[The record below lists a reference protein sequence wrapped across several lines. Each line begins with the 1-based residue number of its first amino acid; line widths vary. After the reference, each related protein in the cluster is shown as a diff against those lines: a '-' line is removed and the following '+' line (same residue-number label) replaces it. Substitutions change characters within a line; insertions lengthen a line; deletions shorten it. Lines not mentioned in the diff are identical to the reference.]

1 MKTTIALALIAASA
15 AVASAGP
22 KDNTWTA
29 LKDAKWAPLDPA
41 DKAGKGPQVS
51 VVFGD
56 MAKGPVGVLLKVPA
70 GFKPGPHTHSSDD
83 YAVVIQGT
91 VHNFK
96 ATAKDEKNTGPALTA
111 GGSWFQ
117 PGNAAHDNE
126 CEKTSK
132 DGCILFVYMEKGFDF
147 KPAGGDVKKP
157 DAPKKDEKPAPK
169 K

>member
-22 KDNTWTA
+22 KDNTWTQA
-29 LKDAKWAPLDPA
+29 KDAKWSPLDPS
-41 DKAGKGPQVS
+41 DKSGKGPQFT

-56 MAKGPVGVLLKVPA
+56 PAKGPVGVILKVPP
-70 GFKPGPHTHSSDD
+70 GFRPGPHTHTSDD
-83 YAVVIQGT
+83 YAVIIQGN

-96 ATAKDEKNTGPALTA
+96 STTKDEKNTGPAMTP

-117 PGNAAHDNE
+117 PGGAAHDNE

-132 DGCILFVYMEKGFDF
+132 DGCMMFVYMEKGFDF
-147 KPAGGDVKKP
+147 KPYAADAKKP